1 MIKFE
6 LDKVDDSY
14 ARFKAEY
21 DPTPKSDDYT
31 NGTYYFTM
39 QKTRWEANGRPIELL
54 ITVEGLTT
62 K

>member
-6 LDKVDDSY
+6 LDKVDENF
-14 ARFKAEY
+14 ARFVAEF

-39 QKTRWEANGRPIELL
+39 QKQRWANHGRPIELL
-54 ITVEGLTT
+54 VSVEGLTT